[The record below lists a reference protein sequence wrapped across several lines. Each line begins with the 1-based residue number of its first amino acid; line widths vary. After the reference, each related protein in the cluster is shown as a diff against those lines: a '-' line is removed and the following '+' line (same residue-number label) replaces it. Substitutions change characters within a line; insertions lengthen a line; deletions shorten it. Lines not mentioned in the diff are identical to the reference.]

1 MGNIFRNMGPAWA
14 GWEREAESG
23 NIEQRM
29 VKARMLKVEKP
40 ETVTG
45 QLAVCRA
52 RVPIGESKK
61 RTRLSQDTK
70 EFIDIFLKINS
81 RR

>member
-1 MGNIFRNMGPAWA
+1 MGNIFRNMGPAWT
-14 GWEREAESG
+14 GWKGEVESG

-29 VKARMLKVEKP
+29 AKARMLKVEKP
-40 ETVTG
+40 ETLIG
-45 QLAVCRA
+45 PSAVCRA